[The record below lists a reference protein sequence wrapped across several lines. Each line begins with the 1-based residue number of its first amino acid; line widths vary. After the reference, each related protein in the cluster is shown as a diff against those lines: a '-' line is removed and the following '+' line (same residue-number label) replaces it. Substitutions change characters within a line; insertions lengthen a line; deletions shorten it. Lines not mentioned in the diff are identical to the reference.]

1 MQPTEAAAIEEAKHS
16 KIRRKLMGGIPSK
29 TDGTVKPIGQIVDK
43 LSG

>member
-1 MQPTEAAAIEEAKHS
+1 
-16 KIRRKLMGGIPSK
+16 MGGIPSK